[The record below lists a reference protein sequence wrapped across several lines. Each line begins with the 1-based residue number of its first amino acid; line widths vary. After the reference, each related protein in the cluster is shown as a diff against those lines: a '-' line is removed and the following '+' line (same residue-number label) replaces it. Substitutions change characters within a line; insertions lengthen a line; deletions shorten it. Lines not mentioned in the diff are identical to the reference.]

1 MLAASTVTVSCD
13 PNRDEIDGI
22 KNDIAAL
29 KDRVAAGEVVI
40 KAKTA
45 WKDYYYTVKVNVQ

>member
-1 MLAASTVTVSCD
+1 M
-13 PNRDEIDGI
+13 IDGI